1 MIYIVN
7 ISFMVAPRIHDA
19 WLESLRKEFVPRLDS
34 KEFGTVTFCRVLTDR
49 PEGHFTYSLQIETKD
64 MSGYQRIVHEILH
77 EYSESAHK
85 LFGEDLM
92 YFTSV
97 LKKIEL

>member
-7 ISFMVAPRIHDA
+7 ISFMVAPRIHDT

-49 PEGHFTYSLQIETKD
+49 PEEHFTYSLQIETED

-77 EYSESAHK
+77 KYSESAHK